1 MKETQVTPE
10 GKMVGNYVLEK
21 VLGQGQF
28 GKVWRARH
36 KDTKDLYAIKVI
48 SIKKIEVNPILVRL
62 LHTEIQVM
70 HDINHQNILHCFEF
84 MKSRENYY
92 LVLQYC
98 NQGDMEKFMET
109 RKVQYFEEQEAVD
122 YLKQI
127 LNGFAELRDR
137 KILHRDFKLANIY
150 MNNDNLIIGDF
161 GFAKAGVDIATTKL
175 GSPLTMA
182 PELLFEDDD
191 RVRYDSKAD
200 IWSIGVVFYQMLFK
214 TPPFFGMSVA
224 ELIRDIRK
232 VTSKPLTFPRKIA
245 DETADILKRMLCPDP
260 RRRIEWSELFTHPVF
275 KRFGPPQNDF
285 DEVTEILDNIGRL
298 STLNRQSMTD
308 TYFTQ
313 NRQRKSQLDNVQFED
328 MRNFKKDPHNTIQP
342 LEVEEQKVDAKMQE
356 RMLAEIT
363 IKEIGH
369 RYNHEKNI
377 IMFMVFTAKRIQL
390 LLRNNI
396 LVDVADLLFNVS
408 ALVLRKAMEINF
420 LILTSLQNKENIFK
434 INGDF
439 FRIFLAGLEYSEQ
452 QKSYANEYCKIQN
465 YFLEIEKR
473 MDLNRLPNRYKA
485 LNASKALNLQE
496 LEKALRAE
504 IAALGSHT
512 RSLDNPNN
520 REIVRLLRIL
530 ITRIECVTES
540 STKFPYIL
548 DEKTMRKF
556 DWIAFSSDLDN
567 ATFK

>member
-1 MKETQVTPE
+1 MKEQQVSPE

-36 KDTKDLYAIKVI
+36 KETKDLFAIKVI
-48 SIKKIEVNPILVRL
+48 AIKKIESNPILVRL

-70 HDINHQNILHCFEF
+70 HDIAHQNILHCFEF
-84 MKSRENYY
+84 LKSKENYY

-98 NQGDMEKFMET
+98 NQGDMEKYLQS
-109 RKVQYFEEQEAVD
+109 RKLQYFEEAEAVEF
-122 YLKQI
+122 LKQI
-127 LNGFAELRDR
+127 LNGFAELREH

-182 PELLFEDDD
+182 PELLFEEDD
-191 RVRYDSKAD
+191 RVKYDSKAD

-214 TPPFFGMSVA
+214 DPPFFGMSVS

-232 VTSKPLTFPRKIA
+232 VTAKPLVFPRKVS
-245 DETADILKRMLCPDP
+245 DETGDIIRRMLSPDP
-260 RRRIEWSELFTHPVF
+260 KRRIEWSELFNHSVF
-275 KRFGPPQNDF
+275 KKFGASQNDF

-298 STLNRQSMTD
+298 SSLSRQSLTD
-308 TYFTQ
+308 ARFAQ
-313 NRQRKSQLDNVQFED
+313 NRQRKSELDNVQFED
-328 MRNFKKDPHNTIQP
+328 VRNFKKASGTGIQP
-342 LEVEEQKVDAKMQE
+342 VQVEEQRIDTKMQE
-356 RMLAEIT
+356 KMLAEIT

-396 LVDVADLLFNVS
+396 LVDIAELLFNVS
-408 ALVLRKAMEINF
+408 ALVLRKAMEINY
-420 LILTSLQNKENIFK
+420 LILTSLQNRQNIFG
-434 INGDF
+434 INGDYF
-439 FRIFLAGLEYSEQ
+439 KIFLLGLEYSEQ

-465 YFLEIEKR
+465 YFSEIEKR
-473 MDLNRLPNRYKA
+473 MALNKLSNRYQA
-485 LNASKALNLQE
+485 LNNSKSFNLGE
-496 LEKALRAE
+496 LEKNLKRE
-504 IAALGSHT
+504 TAALVEHT

-520 REIVRLLRIL
+520 REIVRLLKIL
-530 ITRIECVTES
+530 ITRIECVTDS
-540 STKFPYIL
+540 SSQFSYIV
-548 DEKTMRKF
+548 EKKSMKKF
-556 DWIAFSSDLDN
+556 DWISFSSDLDN

>member
-1 MKETQVTPE
+1 MKETQVNPE
-10 GKMVGNYVLEK
+10 GKIVGNYVLEK

-48 SIKKIEVNPILVRL
+48 AIKKIEVNPILVRL

-70 HDINHQNILHCFEF
+70 HDINHQNILHCYEC

-98 NQGDMEKFMET
+98 NQGDMEKYMDA
-109 RKVQYFEEQEAVD
+109 RKIQYFEEQEAVD
-122 YLKQI
+122 FLKQI
-127 LNGFAELRDR
+127 LNGFAELREH

-150 MNNDNLIIGDF
+150 INNDNLIIGDF
-161 GFAKAGVDIATTKL
+161 GFAKAGVEIATTKL

-191 RVRYDSKAD
+191 RVKYDSKAD
-200 IWSIGVVFYQMLFK
+200 IWSIGVVFFQMIFK
-214 TPPFFGMSVA
+214 SPPFFGMSVS

-232 VTSKPLTFPRKIA
+232 VTSKPLNFPRPIA
-245 DETADILKRMLCPDP
+245 NETADILRRMLQPDP
-260 RRRIEWSELFTHPVF
+260 RKRIEWSELFSHPIF
-275 KRFGPPQNDF
+275 KRFGNAPNDF

-298 STLNRQSMTD
+298 STLSRQSMTE
-308 TYFTQ
+308 TRFAQ
-313 NRQRKSQLDNVQFED
+313 NRQRKSELDHVQFED
-328 MRNFKKDPHNTIQP
+328 MRNFKKNSGPAIQV
-342 LEVEEQKVDAKMQE
+342 LEVEEQKIDPKTQE
-356 RMLAEIT
+356 KILGEIT

-396 LVDVADLLFNVS
+396 LVDIADLLFNVS
-408 ALVLRKAMEINF
+408 ALVLRKAMEINY
-420 LILTSLQNKENIFK
+420 LILTSLQNRENIFK
-434 INGDF
+434 INAEF
-439 FRIFLAGLEYSEQ
+439 FRVFLVGVEYSEQ

-465 YFLEIEKR
+465 YFGEIEKR
-473 MDLNRLPNRYKA
+473 MGLNRLPNRYHSLTSAKP
-485 LNASKALNLQE
+485 LNLGD
-496 LEKALRAE
+496 LEKALRRE
-504 IAALGSHT
+504 IAALTEHT

-530 ITRIECVTES
+530 ITRIECVTDS
-540 STKFPYIL
+540 SSKFPYII
-548 DEKTMRKF
+548 DEKIMRKF
-556 DWIAFSSDLDN
+556 DWITFSSDLDN